1 MQSEL
6 QVGAPGGQQQRFYL
20 PPGQVAA
27 ALGEVAAEIP
37 PRSCSGRHRR
47 CCSGEGCRGRSSRP
61 ARPRT
66 GCVQICSRAV
76 QSREESPDGL
86 LRWGRM
92 ARPWSGIKAGRGAYL
107 SNAGLNYL
115 PDTGALYTLQLP
127 SQVSRRRRPRCLL

>member
-1 MQSEL
+1 ML
-6 QVGAPGGQQQRFYL
+6 LGLGLPGAGP
-20 PPGQVAA
+20 
-27 ALGEVAAEIP
+27 
-37 PRSCSGRHRR
+37 
-47 CCSGEGCRGRSSRP
+47 P
-61 ARPRT
+61 ARRALAQAL
-66 GCVQICSRAV
+66 CRSAARAV
-76 QSREESPDGL
+76 QSREESPGGL